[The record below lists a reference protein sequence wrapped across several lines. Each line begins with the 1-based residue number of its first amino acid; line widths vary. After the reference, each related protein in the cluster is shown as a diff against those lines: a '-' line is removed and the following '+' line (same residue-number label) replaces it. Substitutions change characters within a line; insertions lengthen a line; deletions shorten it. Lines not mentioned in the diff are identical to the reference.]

1 MMAVY
6 VEKRGNRESY
16 NMRNDTAQEKKKKK
30 KSSIRGWR
38 ERREREKYG
47 RKE

>member
-6 VEKRGNRESY
+6 VEERGNRESY
-16 NMRNDTAQEKKKKK
+16 NMRNDTAQEKK